1 MQRDHLKIAEGLWLP
16 ADTAATSTLVGYGGK
31 GMGKTNLGAVIVEEM
46 SRCGIRWSWLDPL
59 GVSWGLRHSANG
71 KGPGVECVIM
81 GGTKGDVPI
90 EPEGGAAVADI
101 VVEESFNV
109 VIDFSRKASGE
120 MWSTGEKI
128 RFVTAYAHR
137 LFQRQGQITAGKRR
151 DPIFQVLDEA
161 ARYIPQVIPS
171 GSPEIAK
178 CVGAWEQ
185 LVEEGRNV
193 GIGVGLLTQR
203 SARMNK
209 SVSELADVMFAF
221 RTIGP
226 NSLEAVL
233 DWLGQHV
240 DKAKIKLLAEQVRAL
255 DRGSALVVSP
265 GYLKVEKVVRIRLRE
280 TFDSS
285 ATVKVGQA
293 RRATGVGARPDLEGI
308 KTRMAQVIE
317 RSKAEDPRELRKT
330 VQKQAQE
337 IVALRRQSEAIVPT
351 MKRLEGKAKP
361 APTISDSQI
370 KRVER
375 AIERLRDGEA
385 TFLNKNAR
393 QIDTLSQRLQVVTTE
408 VGTLATMIGL
418 AKPVPAIGHVA
429 SIKAGIREM
438 ATAGL
443 RSRSTL
449 PDLNRKMDEAARG
462 IDIAERETTTM
473 GQASRRYRTDVP
485 RDSRVSRPQQEI
497 LDALAYFESVH
508 VTAAT
513 RRQAAL
519 VARVSSASSGFEKN
533 VGTLRTLGL
542 IELPGPAL
550 LRLTE
555 TGRAAARAPEVPP
568 TPRELHEALYSRL
581 SRPQADLLRVLIG
594 DVSGRSATREYL
606 AKAAGVSASS
616 SGFEKNVGTLRA
628 LGLITYPEQG
638 FVAADPV
645 LFL

>member
-109 VIDFSRKASGE
+109 VIDFSRKVSGE

-317 RSKAEDPRELRKT
+317 RAKAEDPRELRKT

-375 AIERLRDGEA
+375 SIQRLRDGLAQFEER
-385 TFLNKNAR
+385 AR
-393 QIDTLSQRLQVVTTE
+393 
-408 VGTLATMIGL
+408 TMIHTIGNRQQIVMAQVGL
-418 AKPVPAIGHVA
+418 LAQLIGKPLPQEKGVLRVPHGLGSLG
-429 SIKAGIREM
+429 SI
-438 ATAGL
+438 
-443 RSRSTL
+443 SRKIDS
-449 PDLNRKMDEAARG
+449 AARG
-462 IDIAERETTTM
+462 IDISERDIKPPVRQIETTAM
-473 GQASRRYRTDVP
+473 GQSSRRYRTDTP

-497 LDALAYFESVH
+497 LDALAYFESVK
-508 VTAAT
+508 VPAAS

-519 VARVSSASSGFEKN
+519 VARVSAASSGFEKN

-542 IELPGPAL
+542 IEIPGPAL

-616 SGFEKNVGTLRA
+616 SGFEKNVGTLRS